1 MPATFPRNPTHG
13 GPVRLASRPRLHHA
27 AAVLAAPSRAELGT
41 APDTIA
47 AIATAT
53 GGGLGILRL
62 SGPDAARIGRLTF
75 SRDFTHDPRRL
86 VHGAFHD
93 ASSTVP
99 LDEGL
104 AVFFPAP
111 RSFTGEDV
119 VEFHLHGGALHLA
132 QCLEVLI
139 AAGARLAE
147 PGEFSRRAFL
157 NGRIDLTRAEAIADL
172 IAAQTDRALRQ
183 ARAHLSGALF
193 DRVAGLRDRLLDLRA
208 RIEVN
213 LDFVEEDVPLFAN
226 HELALRAHGLADELG
241 ELARTWQN
249 ARRLRDGATVVLS
262 GPPNAGKSSLFNAL
276 CQDDRA
282 IVTPI
287 PGTTRDTLR
296 EPIDVRGLPVLLVDT
311 AGLRELDGDTPDH
324 QIEQL
329 GIARSRRAIEE
340 ADLTL
345 VLVPPDAEPPAH
357 VTAPARTLL
366 VWSKADLSTPE
377 YLEDRASRFPNQSVA
392 VSATTGRGLDAL
404 RDAIAQALGE
414 VPDAELVIVRE
425 RQHQALLHAST
436 ACAQAG
442 DGLALGLSP
451 ELPAVDLQE
460 AMDHLDALVGKST
473 LEDVLDRLFSTFCIG
488 K

>member
-1 MPATFPRNPTHG
+1 MTTP
-13 GPVRLASRPRLHHA
+13 GP
-27 AAVLAAPSRAELGT
+27 

-75 SRDFTHDPRRL
+75 NRDFTRDPRRL
-86 VHGAFHD
+86 VHGTFHRGRAIHRADSND
-93 ASSTVP
+93 APIRGSAIHRADSNDA

-104 AVFFPAP
+104 AVFFPGP

-193 DRVAGLRDRLLDLRA
+193 DKVASLRDRLLDLRA
-208 RIEVN
+208 RLEVN

-226 HELALRAHGLADELG
+226 NDLAQHARALAHDLG
-241 ELARTWQN
+241 SLANTWQS
-249 ARRLRDGATVVLS
+249 ARRLRDGATVVLA

-329 GIARSRRAIEE
+329 GITRSRRAIED

-345 VLVPPDAEPPAH
+345 VLVPPDAEPPALADLA
-357 VTAPARTLL
+357 APDRTLF
-366 VWSKADLSTPE
+366 VWSKADLPDPQ
-377 YLEDRASRFPNQSVA
+377 YLEERASRFSNQSVA
-392 VSATTGRGLDAL
+392 VSATTGHGLDAL
-404 RDAIAQALGE
+404 RDAIAQALGGL
-414 VPDAELVIVRE
+414 PDTDLVIVRE
-425 RQHQALLHAST
+425 RQHQALSHASK
-436 ACAQAG
+436 ACAQAA
-442 DGLALGLSP
+442 DGLTLGLSP

-460 AMDHLDALVGKST
+460 AMDQLDQLVGKST

>member
-1 MPATFPRNPTHG
+1 VLVDRATSSLLDR
-13 GPVRLASRPRLHHA
+13 
-27 AAVLAAPSRAELGT
+27 
-41 APDTIA
+41 DTIA

-53 GGGLGILRL
+53 GGGLGILRI

-75 SRDFTHDPRRL
+75 SRDFTKDPRRL
-86 VHGAFHD
+86 VHGTFHRPAPRSEDGAPIRGRAIHRAD
-93 ASSTVP
+93 ATNA

-104 AVFFPAP
+104 AVYFPGP

-119 VEFHLHGGALHLA
+119 VELHLHGGALHLA
-132 QCLEVLI
+132 RCLEVLV

-193 DRVAGLRDRLLDLRA
+193 DKVASLRDRLLDLRA

-226 HELALRAHGLADELG
+226 ASLAQHARDLAHDLGALAN
-241 ELARTWQN
+241 TYQN
-249 ARRLRDGATVVLS
+249 ARRLRDGATIVLS

-276 CQDDRA
+276 CEADRA

-287 PGTTRDTLR
+287 AGTTRDTLR
-296 EPIDVRGLPVLLVDT
+296 EPIDIRGLPVLLVDT

-329 GIARSRRAIEE
+329 GIARSRRAIED

-345 VLVPPDAEPPAH
+345 ILVPPDEPGPDFAT
-357 VTAPARTLL
+357 VDDRTLL
-366 VWSKADLSTPE
+366 VWSKADLLDPKH
-377 YLEDRASRFPNQSVA
+377 LEDRVSRFPNQSAA
-392 VSATTGRGLDAL
+392 VSATTGHGLDAL
-404 RDAIAQALGE
+404 RDAIARMLGE
-414 VPDAELVIVRE
+414 VPDADLVIVRE
-425 RQHQALLHAST
+425 RQHQALLHASQ
-436 ACAQAG
+436 ACAQAA
-442 DGLALGLSP
+442 DGLSLDLSP

-460 AMDHLDALVGKST
+460 AMDQLDQLVGKST

>member
-1 MPATFPRNPTHG
+1 MT
-13 GPVRLASRPRLHHA
+13 
-27 AAVLAAPSRAELGT
+27 APGH

-62 SGPDAARIGRLTF
+62 SGPDAAKIGRLTF
-75 SRDFTHDPRRL
+75 SRDFTKAPRRL
-86 VHGAFHD
+86 VHGTFRDGNSD
-93 ASSTVP
+93 AS

-104 AVFFPAP
+104 AVLFPGP

-139 AAGARLAE
+139 NAGARLAE

-157 NGRIDLTRAEAIADL
+157 NGQIDLTRAEAIADL

-193 DRVAGLRDRLLDLRA
+193 DKVASLRDELLDLRA
-208 RIEVN
+208 RLEVN
-213 LDFVEEDVPLFAN
+213 LDFVEEDVPLFA
-226 HELALRAHGLADELG
+226 HHDLAERAHRLALDLGALAN
-241 ELARTWQN
+241 TYQT
-249 ARRLRDGATVVLS
+249 ARRLRDGATVVLA

-296 EPIDVRGLPVLLVDT
+296 EPIDIRGLPVLLVDT

-329 GIARSRRAIEE
+329 GIARSRRAIED

-345 VLVPPDAEPPAH
+345 VLVPPDAEAHDLQDPHGPPND
-357 VTAPARTLL
+357 RTLL
-366 VWSKADLSTPE
+366 VWSKADLSDPKN
-377 YLEDRASRFPNQSVA
+377 LEDRLSRFSNQSIA

-404 RDAIAQALGE
+404 RDAIAHALGDL
-414 VPDAELVIVRE
+414 PDTDLVIVRE
-425 RQHQALLHAST
+425 RQHQALSHASK
-436 ACAQAG
+436 ACDQAAH
-442 DGLALGLSP
+442 GLSLGLSP

-460 AMDHLDALVGKST
+460 AMDQLDQLVGKST